1 MHLFCPSPK
10 PSTRVIFQS
19 KRFHLFVQFHMPCNS
34 LLTSPM
40 SEKLRRSLPW
50 AFQWPSYLQ
59 TSCCWWSS
67 LRAFWDTARAAKI
80 MLSSEIIKSLNRK
93 PCDSGVTRSM
103 VSGRTGKDWLKIKRM
118 ISKLSELS
126 SQSRY
131 RLHLN
136 NHLADAMLRP
146 VWEEALKWRARKRCR
161 KAPCAAIT
169 FICKFW
175 LAPMGYIGCLT
186 FEIHIFGHFW
196 HMF

>member
-1 MHLFCPSPK
+1 MSFPKQGITPFCWVSHALQFPSHHHHVWK
-10 PSTRVIFQS
+10 VVKTFLKKIS
-19 KRFHLFVQFHMPCNS
+19 H
-34 LLTSPM
+34 
-40 SEKLRRSLPW
+40 
-50 AFQWPSYLQ
+50 LQ

-67 LRAFWDTARAAKI
+67 CRAFWDTARAAKI
-80 MLSSEIIKSLNRK
+80 MLSSEIIQSLYRK
-93 PCDSGVTRSM
+93 PCDSGVTRAM

-146 VWEEALKWRARKRCR
+146 VWEEALKWRARKRCL

-175 LAPMGYIGCLT
+175 LAPMGCIACLS
-186 FEIHIFGHFW
+186 F
-196 HMF
+196 